1 MMLYRCISQPI
12 QSSNPRV
19 QFWRQLRMHS
29 VQDRHHEACYFAA
42 NVHVLIHALGET
54 YALLVPMV
62 YVRKPRLYAVACVL
76 HCGMHLSKGS
86 HHSLLCGYKRSG
98 ETRATIPG
106 AARTMPCTTGMACL
120 TEFATLMTLAAV
132 ETAP

>member
-29 VQDRHHEACYFAA
+29 VQDRHHEACHFAA

-54 YALLVPMV
+54 HALLVPMV
-62 YVRKPRLYAVACVL
+62 YVRKPRLYAIPCVL
-76 HCGMHLSKGS
+76 HCGMHLSEGS
-86 HHSLLCGYKRSG
+86 HHSLL
-98 ETRATIPG
+98 
-106 AARTMPCTTGMACL
+106 
-120 TEFATLMTLAAV
+120 
-132 ETAP
+132 